1 MRRGLLVLAASALA
15 ACAQLQAPTSQT
27 PAPVVEADE
36 SRQVAE
42 LLGYYQ
48 RVAQLAPEEQ
58 KRELAAAT
66 QSFNRE
72 RSPANRVRLALLYT
86 IPGTAFQDD
95 ARAVQLLEPVTT
107 TGGGAVRSLANLLQ
121 AQVSERLKSQKQ
133 LKEQLEASQKRADQ
147 LKEQQEATQRRADQ
161 LKEQMEAL
169 RAVEKQLLER
179 GQQATPRRP

>member
-1 MRRGLLVLAASALA
+1 VKRALLVAAAISVAS
-15 ACAQLQAPTSQT
+15 CAEFLAPTPQA

-58 KRELAAAT
+58 KRELATAM
-66 QSFNRE
+66 QGFNRE
-72 RSPANRVRLALLYT
+72 RSPVNRVRLALLYV
-86 IPGTAFQDD
+86 IPGTGFQDD
-95 ARAVQLLEPVTT
+95 ARAVQLLEPVAT
-107 TGGGAVRSLANLLQ
+107 TGGGAVRQLANLVQ
-121 AQVSERLKSQKQ
+121 AQVSDRMKTQK
-133 LKEQLEASQKRADQ
+133 
-147 LKEQQEATQRRADQ
+147 RADQ

-179 GQQATPRRP
+179 GQQATPRKP